1 MKAAVKTGT
10 AAEEEKR
17 DRKME
22 TNGMRKKC
30 LFVFTQL
37 FLFIFF
43 ALQQEI
49 ANVSLKESK
58 HNSNF
63 MLSSFRLPK

>member
-22 TNGMRKKC
+22 TNGMRKKS
-30 LFVFTQL
+30 LFVFTRL

-43 ALQQEI
+43 ALQQEM
-49 ANVSLKESK
+49 ANVSL
-58 HNSNF
+58 
-63 MLSSFRLPK
+63 